1 VGSRV
6 GEAGLA
12 HELLCLVDV
21 HADGLGHQ
29 VPLAVLADAAVAR
42 VLRLDAEGH
51 RQADWQLI
59 ARVRERVRWPARQLA
74 TAVAVASG
82 LRTHVSG
89 IRTAQP

>member
-1 VGSRV
+1 MPLSEVV
-6 GEAGLA
+6 ELAWQLAAGL
-12 HELLCLVDV
+12 E
-21 HADGLGHQ
+21 
-29 VPLAVLADAAVAR
+29 VAR
-42 VLRLDAEGH
+42 LVGVVHRDLKPQNVFRAVGDAEGH

-89 IRTAQP
+89 IRTARP